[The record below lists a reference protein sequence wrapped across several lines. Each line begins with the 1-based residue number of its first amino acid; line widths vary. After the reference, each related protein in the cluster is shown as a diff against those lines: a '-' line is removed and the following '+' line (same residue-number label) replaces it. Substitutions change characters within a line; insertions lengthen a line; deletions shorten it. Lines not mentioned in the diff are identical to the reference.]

1 VQREVEVSAAM
12 PDRARRADAQRN
24 IDALVEAARIVFS
37 VSGVDAP
44 VREITTKAGVGLAT
58 FYRHFP
64 ERSDLV
70 TAVFRHEVDA
80 CVATAAGLADQYE
93 PVEALTRWLQQVTR
107 FIADKYGLKPAMHS
121 GEPPYRELPAYFLDR
136 LTPVLK
142 QFLDTAA
149 DARLIR
155 SDVSP
160 EDLMRVLSGI
170 VAPDDRAYTNR
181 MIDLVVDG
189 LRYGRTAA

>member
-1 VQREVEVSAAM
+1 VTDAVKAPTRRQQEVQR
-12 PDRARRADAQRN
+12 N
-24 IDALVEAARIVFS
+24 LDALIAAATEIFATD
-37 VSGVDAP
+37 GVDAP
-44 VREITTKAGVGLAT
+44 VRRIIAAAGVGAGT
-58 FYRHFP
+58 YYRHFP
-64 ERSDLV
+64 HRSDLI

-80 CVATAAGLADQYE
+80 CVATAADLADQHE
-93 PVEALTRWLQQVTR
+93 PVEALTHWLQQVTR

-149 DARLIR
+149 DAGLIR
-155 SDVSP
+155 SDISP
-160 EDLMRVLSGI
+160 QDLMRVLSGI
-170 VAPDDRAYTNR
+170 AAPDDRAFTNR

-189 LRYGRTAA
+189 LRYGRPTT

>member
-1 VQREVEVSAAM
+1 VTDAAKAPNRRQQDVQR
-12 PDRARRADAQRN
+12 N
-24 IDALVEAARIVFS
+24 LDALLAAATEVFATD
-37 VSGVDAP
+37 GVDAP
-44 VREITTKAGVGLAT
+44 VRRIIAVAGVGAGT
-58 FYRHFP
+58 YYRHFP
-64 ERSDLV
+64 HRSDLI